1 VINHYTN
8 AWYWLFGRSKE
19 FWAEAPPIAPVLI
32 RIAEWRMVMCMKIFR
47 LLCITVRT
55 CRRVQRNVVGVVGVH
70 IGVDARRRS
79 SWFKGWVCGLRRRG
93 VLSSITQTKEK
104 RMKTQTWES
113 RTGLDPSYNKI
124 VVPGSDVRGTLSFV
138 VRFGSE
144 G

>member
-1 VINHYTN
+1 MGIDQ
-8 AWYWLFGRSKE
+8 
-19 FWAEAPPIAPVLI
+19 PVLSI
-32 RIAEWRMVMCMKIFR
+32 IVSPDRRFLHVGCGDGGLVVTGEWW
-47 LLCITVRT
+47 LCDHHGHGLERESGHDE
-55 CRRVQRNVVGVVGVH
+55 VGG
-70 IGVDARRRS
+70 
-79 SWFKGWVCGLRRRG
+79 GLRRRG